1 MWKQG
6 RYAVSNFPQQTLGQR
21 RQNLHSGNRLAQADV
36 AAEQADEQNNAY
48 GRLLLKEENEKERQV
63 APSTREFLSLTKVS
77 YSASPGTRIGA
88 FTLALNTPTVH
99 VWEDTA
105 QMIVIVTI
113 RGTILTSRQD
123 IGADMYLAANS
134 LSSTSRYKTD
144 KAMMAQVIARYPS
157 YRIYVAGHSLGGAIA
172 MQLKR
177 DFPIIA
183 GVQTFNSAFQPG
195 VDFQN
200 QDMNIQHSYTSSD
213 PLYNLG
219 GKHLANVTV
228 HKVSTDNAHK
238 IGHFADDL

>member
-6 RYAVSNFPQQTLGQR
+6 RYAVSNFPRQNLGQQ
-21 RQNLHSGNRLAQADV
+21 RQNLHTQNRLAQSEV
-36 AAEQADEQNNAY
+36 AAEENNAY
-48 GRLLLKEENEKERQV
+48 GRLLQKEEEEKKRQV
-63 APSTREFLSLTKVS
+63 APTTREFLALTKVS
-77 YSASPGTRIGA
+77 YSASPGTKIGA

-144 KAMMAQVIARYPS
+144 KAMMAQVIARYPSS

-228 HKVSTDNAHK
+228 HKTNTDYAHK

>member
-21 RQNLHSGNRLAQADV
+21 RQNLHSGNRLAQAEV
-36 AAEQADEQNNAY
+36 ADSENNAY
-48 GRLLLKEENEKERQV
+48 GRLLLKEENEKKQQV
-63 APSTREFLSLTKVS
+63 APTAKEFLALTKVS
-77 YSASPGTRIGA
+77 YSATPGLKIGS
-88 FTLALNTPTVH
+88 FTLALNTPTLDT
-99 VWEDTA
+99 WEDTA

-123 IGADMYLAANS
+123 IGADMYLVANS

-144 KAMMAQVIARYPS
+144 KAMMAQVIARYRS

-177 DFPIIA
+177 DFPVIA
-183 GVQTFNSAFQPG
+183 GVQTFNSAFQPT
-195 VDFQN
+195 DFGN
-200 QDMNIQHSYTSSD
+200 KDLNIQHSYTSTD

-219 GKHLANVTV
+219 GKHLANVSV
-228 HKVSTDNAHK
+228 HKTSAVNSHK